1 MTGEF
6 PLGRRAL
13 LQGGLGL
20 ALAGTFGVLR
30 AGTASAQVEAA
41 AAAEAEAMAFPLAVP
56 RPTLHTRSAWGA
68 RPPSSPVTMLSSRP
82 TMVIVHH
89 TAGSNTTNYTQSWA
103 YQMSRGIQ
111 NYHMD
116 SNGWIDAG
124 QQFTISRGG
133 YIMEGRNRSIEAL
146 TSGTKHVV
154 GAHVSGQNNVAIGIE
169 NEGTYITASPT
180 AALWTSLVN
189 TVAYMCQ
196 QYSIA
201 PARIFGHR
209 DYNNTQCP
217 GDRLY
222 AMLPQLRDEV
232 AAKLGSGNPP
242 DPVAWPLVRQGDSGP
257 VVRTVQH
264 LLRQGGATITA
275 DGAFGP
281 ATDSAV
287 RTFQSAR
294 GLTADGL
301 VGSQT
306 WPALVVTV
314 RNGSTGEAVRG
325 AQVQL
330 GVTVDG
336 NFGPATEAAV
346 RSFQTSSGLTSD
358 GVVGPL
364 TWQHLVG

>member
-1 MTGEF
+1 MNGEF
-6 PLGRRAL
+6 PLGRRAVL
-13 LQGGLGL
+13 HGGLGL

-30 AGTASAQVEAA
+30 VGEVLAETEAA
-41 AAAEAEAMAFPLAVP
+41 VGPLAAT
-56 RPTLHTRSAWGA
+56 RPTIHTRSAWGA
-68 RPPSSPVTMLSSRP
+68 RPPSSPVTVLSSRP

-89 TAGSNTTNYTQSWA
+89 TASSNTTNYSQSWA
-103 YQMSRGIQ
+103 YQLSRSIQ

-133 YIMEGRNRSIEAL
+133 YIMEGRHRSIEAL
-146 TSGTKHVV
+146 DSGTKHVV
-154 GAHVSGQNNVAIGIE
+154 GAHVGGYNNYAIGIE

-180 AALWTSLVN
+180 TALWNSLVN
-189 TVAYMCQ
+189 TVAYMCS
-196 QYSIA
+196 QYAIA
-201 PARIFGHR
+201 PSRIFGHR

-222 AMLPQLRDEV
+222 SMLPQLRDEV
-232 AAKLGSGNPP
+232 AAKLGSSNPP
-242 DPVAWPLVRQGDSGP
+242 DPVTWPLVRQGDSGA
-257 VVRTVQH
+257 VVQTVQH
-264 LLRQGGATITA
+264 LLRQAGATIVA

-287 RTFQSAR
+287 RAFQSAH
-294 GLTADGL
+294 GLTVDGL

-306 WPALVVTV
+306 WPELVVTV
-314 RNGSTGEAVRG
+314 RLGSTGEAVRG

-336 NFGPATEAAV
+336 NFGSITESAV
-346 RSFQTSSGLTSD
+346 RSFQSANGLTVD
-358 GVVGPL
+358 GVVGPI
-364 TWQHLVG
+364 TWRYLVG